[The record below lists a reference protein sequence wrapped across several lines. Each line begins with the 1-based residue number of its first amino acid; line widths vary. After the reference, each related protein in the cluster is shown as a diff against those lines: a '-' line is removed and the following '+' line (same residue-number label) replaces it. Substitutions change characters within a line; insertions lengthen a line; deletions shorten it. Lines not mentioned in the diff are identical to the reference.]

1 MTDQAGPAP
10 IPAQPSAGPLV
21 PGELPVALVTDWL
34 SREADVRL
42 EPPISATLL
51 AGGRSNLTYRLADSA
66 GASLVLRRPP
76 LSGVVSSAHDV
87 LREHR
92 IMAALADSAV
102 PVPAMVAACAD
113 ESVIGAP
120 FFVMQYVDGVV
131 LHTQQLAEDELPEPA
146 RPRAGYDLVAAL
158 AAVHSVQPAQVGL
171 ADLGT
176 GASYV
181 HRQLARWRKQ
191 LDRLGVPADGP
202 MVSVHERLYAAVP
215 VQASTTI
222 VHGDF
227 RLGNAIVGP
236 DGAVR
241 AVLDW
246 ELATLGDPMA
256 DVGHLAAYWGSAD
269 AGVDVPMSVPTRAR
283 GFASLPEVLARY
295 EQLTGRSLADL
306 DYFIAFA
313 LWRLAAI
320 VAGVNARARL
330 GAYGANGQV
339 IAGPDADDRLR
350 LLVAAAEAATTAA
363 GC

>member
-1 MTDQAGPAP
+1 MPVQT
-10 IPAQPSAGPLV
+10 SAGLPV
-21 PGELPVALVTDWL
+21 MSELPVTRVADWL
-34 SREADVRL
+34 VREAAVPL
-42 EPPISATLL
+42 APPISATLL
-51 AGGRSNLTYRLADSA
+51 AGGRSNLTYRLTDSA

-92 IMAALADSAV
+92 IMAALAGSEV

-113 ESVIGAP
+113 QSVIGAP
-120 FFVMQYVDGVV
+120 FFVMQHVDGVV
-131 LHTQQLAEDELPEPA
+131 LHNQQLAEDELPEPA
-146 RPRAGYDLVAAL
+146 RARAGYDLVAAL
-158 AAVHSVQPAQVGL
+158 AALHSVDPAAVGL
-171 ADLGT
+171 ASLGS

-181 HRQLARWRKQ
+181 QRQLTRLRKQ
-191 LDRLGVPADGP
+191 LDRLGVPADAA
-202 MVSVHERLYAAVP
+202 MISVHERLYAAVP
-215 VQASTTI
+215 VQSRITI

-227 RLGNAIVGP
+227 RLGNAIVGR

-246 ELATLGDPMA
+246 ELATRGDPMA
-256 DVGHLAAYWGSAD
+256 DLGWLAAYWGSAD
-269 AGVDVPMSVPTRAR
+269 AGVDIPMPVPTRAR
-283 GFASLPEVLARY
+283 GFASLPDVLGCY
-295 EQLTGRSLADL
+295 ERLTGRSLAEL

-330 GAYGANGQV
+330 GAYGANGQAV
-339 IAGPDADDRLR
+339 AGPDADDRVR
-350 LLVAAAEAATTAA
+350 LLAAAAEAATTAA

>member
-1 MTDQAGPAP
+1 MPVQPVTTEGPGTTD
-10 IPAQPSAGPLV
+10 
-21 PGELPVALVTDWL
+21 LPTARLARWL
-34 SREADVRL
+34 SREAGIPL
-42 EPPISATLL
+42 APPISAALL
-51 AGGRSNLTYRLADSA
+51 AGGRSNLTYQLTDSA
-66 GASLVLRRPP
+66 GASWVLRRPP
-76 LSGVVSSAHDV
+76 LSGVISSAHDV

-92 IMAALADSAV
+92 IMAALAGSSV
-102 PVPAMVAACAD
+102 PVPAMVAACPD
-113 ESVIGAP
+113 ESVIGSP

-131 LHTQQLAEDELPEPA
+131 LHNQQLAEDELPAPA
-146 RPRAGYDLVAAL
+146 RARAGDDLVLAL
-158 AAVHSVQPAQVGL
+158 AALHSVDPAQVGL
-171 ADLGT
+171 SDLGLSHLST

-181 HRQLARWRKQ
+181 HRQLTRWRGQ
-191 LDRLGVPADGP
+191 LDRLGVQADDT
-202 MVSVHERLYAAVP
+202 MCALHERLAAAVP
-215 VQASTTI
+215 EQTHTTI

-227 RLGNAIVGP
+227 RLGNAIVSR

-256 DVGHLAAYWGSAD
+256 DVGYLAAYWGASD
-269 AGVDVPMSVPTRAR
+269 PRVDIPLPVPTRAA
-283 GFASLPEVLARY
+283 GFASRPEMLGCY
-295 EQLTGRSLADL
+295 ERLTGRSLADL

>member
-1 MTDQAGPAP
+1 M
-10 IPAQPSAGPLV
+10 S
-21 PGELPVALVTDWL
+21 ELPVNRLADWL
-34 SREADVRL
+34 ANEAAA
-42 EPPISATLL
+42 PIAAPISAALL
-51 AGGRSNLTYRLADSA
+51 AGGRSNLTYRLTDSA
-66 GASLVLRRPP
+66 GASWVLRRPP
-76 LSGVVSSAHDV
+76 LSGVISSAHNV

-92 IMAALADSAV
+92 IMAALAGSAV

-131 LHTQQLAEDELPEPA
+131 LHNQQLAEDELPEPA
-146 RPRAGYDLVAAL
+146 RGPVGYNLVAAL
-158 AAVHSVQPAQVGL
+158 AALHSVDPARVGL

-181 HRQLARWRKQ
+181 QRQLARWRKQ
-191 LDRLGVPADGP
+191 LDLLGVQADDA
-202 MVSVHERLYAAVP
+202 MSAVHERLAAAIP
-215 VQASTTI
+215 AQACTTI

-227 RLGNAIVGP
+227 RLGNAIVGR
-236 DGAVR
+236 DGSVR

-256 DVGHLAAYWGSAD
+256 DVGYLAAYWGSANASTD
-269 AGVDVPMSVPTRAR
+269 IPLPVPTRAA
-283 GFASLPEVLARY
+283 GFAALPEVLGCY
-295 EQLTGRSLADL
+295 ERLTGRSLAGL

-320 VAGVNARARL
+320 LAGVNARARQ
-330 GAYGANGQV
+330 GAYGASGAA
-339 IAGPDADDRLR
+339 IAGPDADERVR
-350 LLVAAAEAATTAA
+350 RVIAAAEAATTAA

>member
-1 MTDQAGPAP
+1 M
-10 IPAQPSAGPLV
+10 PAQPVTANGPAMTD
-21 PGELPVALVTDWL
+21 LPAARLGRWL
-34 SREADVRL
+34 SRKAGIPL
-42 EPPISATLL
+42 APPISAVLL
-51 AGGRSNLTYRLADSA
+51 AGGRSNLTYQLTDSA
-66 GASLVLRRPP
+66 GASWVLRRPP
-76 LSGVVSSAHDV
+76 LSGVISSAHDV

-92 IMAALADSAV
+92 IMAALAGSAV
-102 PVPAMVAACAD
+102 PVPAMVAACPD

-131 LHTQQLAEDELPEPA
+131 LHNQQLAEAELPEPA
-146 RPRAGYDLVAAL
+146 RARAGYDLVSAL
-158 AAVHSVQPAQVGL
+158 AALHSVDPAQVGL

-191 LDRLGVPADGP
+191 LDRLGVETGDA
-202 MVSVHERLYAAVP
+202 MRSVHERLAAAVP
-215 VQASTTI
+215 DQTHTTI

-227 RLGNAIVGP
+227 RLGNAIVGR
-236 DGAVR
+236 DGAVQ

-256 DVGHLAAYWGSAD
+256 DVGYLAAYWGSSD
-269 AGVDVPMSVPTRAR
+269 PRVDIPMPVPTRAR
-283 GFASLPEVLARY
+283 GFASLPEALGCY
-295 EQLTGRSLADL
+295 EGLTGRSLADL

-320 VAGVNARARL
+320 LAGVNARARQ
-330 GAYGANGQV
+330 GAYGASGNAV
-339 IAGPDADDRLR
+339 AGPDADDRVR
-350 LLVAAAEAATTAA
+350 RVIAAAEAATTAA